1 MVGKMSAGWWTVL
14 QRIGKVQLRGMARNS
29 GIDNIPEWLKRFNT
43 PGYVNQTNM
52 QNKSPAKS
60 ISIINFMGDVL
71 GVATEAATKANVI
84 KFRMKQIARRPYD
97 SIIRDGIR
105 QFNAGSK
112 RPL

>member
-1 MVGKMSAGWWTVL
+1 
-14 QRIGKVQLRGMARNS
+14 
-29 GIDNIPEWLKRFNT
+29 
-43 PGYVNQTNM
+43 
-52 QNKSPAKS
+52 
-60 ISIINFMGDVL
+60 MGDVL